1 MLPKMHD
8 ILGLKGQ
15 RSARKVYWAMAGYG
29 GVLLAL
35 VLIITTAPS
44 VNTALVLLVPT
55 LGALFLVASDHFR
68 LITENDRLSH
78 EGFTLDRKA
87 HSDPLTGLMNRMA
100 FRNVLEEAR
109 RLKTHGEV
117 ALDRKSVV

>member
-35 VLIITTAPS
+35 V
-44 VNTALVLLVPT
+44 
-55 LGALFLVASDHFR
+55 R
-68 LITENDRLSH
+68 MITENDRLSR

-117 ALDRKSVV
+117 ALVFFDLNRFKPINDTLG

>member
-1 MLPKMHD
+1 MLAKMHD

-15 RSARKVYWAMAGYG
+15 RSARKVYRAVAGDG
-29 GVLLAL
+29 GVFLRI
-35 VLIITTAPS
+35 VLIITAAPS
-44 VNTALVLLVPT
+44 AKAPLVLLIPT
-55 LGALFLVASDHFR
+55 LAALFLVASDHFR

-100 FRNVLEEAR
+100 FRNVLDE
-109 RLKTHGEV
+109 
-117 ALDRKSVV
+117 